1 MILLVNLLKFFFFEK
16 SANKT
21 NLGGIFSF
29 IYIIIV
35 IIISLLYLFDY
46 ISNDKYNVEYS
57 SLFDELTKNEMDK
70 LNKDD
75 FLNPILLFKFQ
86 LYDFYKEKELS
97 NNFEIRSLSNLNLSL
112 RGDILLKARV
122 SELNVGIFY
131 YCENGTENCNLK
143 EEEKTD
149 FNFNLQISYE
159 GFRIYHQSES
169 EPLQKGYDIV
179 FTDEYPFFLNILL

>member
-1 MILLVNLLKFFFFEK
+1 MHSFDFISQSPQVFIFEK

-86 LYDFYKEKELS
+86 
-97 NNFEIRSLSNLNLSL
+97 
-112 RGDILLKARV
+112 V
-122 SELNVGIFY
+122 
-131 YCENGTENCNLK
+131 
-143 EEEKTD
+143 
-149 FNFNLQISYE
+149 
-159 GFRIYHQSES
+159 
-169 EPLQKGYDIV
+169 
-179 FTDEYPFFLNILL
+179 